1 MDVINN
7 HVPYRMLFRDSLSGY
22 TIQAPPIDSIGIVN
36 SETGRGSACIKTC
49 PLHVVKAIR
58 VDQCVLLDNS
68 GMVLRRSN
76 FDQMYHMICGDSLIV
91 YQNIEVPFKVYD
103 FEEIAE
109 LLRKGR
115 V

>member
-1 MDVINN
+1 
-7 HVPYRMLFRDSLSGY
+7 
-22 TIQAPPIDSIGIVN
+22 
-36 SETGRGSACIKTC
+36 
-49 PLHVVKAIR
+49 
-58 VDQCVLLDNS
+58 
-68 GMVLRRSN
+68 
-76 FDQMYHMICGDSLIV
+76 MICGDSLIV